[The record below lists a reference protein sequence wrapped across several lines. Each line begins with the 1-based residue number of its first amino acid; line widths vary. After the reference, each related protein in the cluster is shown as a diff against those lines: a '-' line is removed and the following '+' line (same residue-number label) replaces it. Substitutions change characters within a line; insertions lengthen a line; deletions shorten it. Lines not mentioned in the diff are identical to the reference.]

1 MNTTNPRPRHIWRYI
16 GFILLALAVAVVIEV
31 IIVIKDL
38 PHPEKLNTFQPAQS
52 TKVYDRTGTVLLY
65 EIHGDQSRT
74 VVDINQ
80 LHSYIKN
87 ATIAAE
93 DQTFYEHSA
102 LDWRGFVRAVFV
114 DITTGD
120 FSQGGS
126 TITQQLVKNVFL
138 TNEKTIQRKIKEA
151 ILAYWLEQQY
161 TKDEI
166 LSFYLNQI
174 PYGSNS
180 YGIESASMRYFG
192 ISASSL
198 SVAQAATLAAI
209 PKSPTYYSP
218 WGTHVDELQ
227 KRTEYILGEMHS
239 LQYITDQQFADAKK
253 EKVTFLPQNIGVIKA
268 PHFSLMVKDQLSQ
281 LYGDEAVEKGG
292 LKVITTLDWKLQ
304 QIAEQAVQD
313 GVKRNTELYAG
324 TNGAFVAQDPK
335 TGQVLALVGS
345 ANYFDKTIDGNFN
358 VAAQGLRQPG
368 STFKPF
374 VYLSAFEKGY
384 TPDTVVFDVSTNFNT
399 NGDPQYNYIPEN
411 YDGTFQ
417 GPISLKEALAQSIN
431 VPAVKTLYLVGLPTA
446 LDTAHKLGITT
457 LQDPS
462 RYGLSLVL
470 GGGEVKLI
478 DMVEAYSVFAQD
490 GIKHAQSL
498 ILSVQNTKGESLY
511 EFKDSAEQVVDPLYP
526 RMINSILSS
535 ASLRSGLFSASL
547 PLTVFDP
554 YAVALKTGTT
564 NDYRD
569 AWTMGYTPSLVAGV
583 WVGNSNNKPMQQKGG
598 SILAALPIWSAF
610 MKQALPEYQ
619 PESFPSYTPTTS
631 SIPMVNG
638 QYDVT
643 LEKNGVPSK
652 QIHEIL
658 YYVNKDNPT
667 VLTQN
672 PTSDPQFYN
681 WEQPVLQWAQLHIP
695 NFNTEYNR

>member
-1 MNTTNPRPRHIWRYI
+1 MKTKNTPFRFWKYIW
-16 GFILLALAVAVVIEV
+16 FFMLAIAVVIVIEV

-74 VVDINQ
+74 ILDIEKIP
-80 LHSYIKN
+80 LYIKQ

-102 LDWRGFVRAVFV
+102 LDWKGVIRSIFV
-114 DITTGD
+114 DITSGE

-192 ISASSL
+192 IPASSL
-198 SVAQAATLAAI
+198 SIAQAATLAAI

-218 WGTHVDELQ
+218 WGTHAPELK
-227 KRTEYILGEMHS
+227 KRADYIIEEMHA
-239 LQYITDQQFADAKK
+239 LNYITDQEFISAKK
-253 EKVTFLPQNIGVIKA
+253 ETLTFLPQNIGVIKA

-281 LYGDEAVEKGG
+281 LYGDETVEKGG

-304 QIAEQAVQD
+304 EIAERVIRD

-324 TNGAFVAQDPK
+324 TNGSFVAQDPK
-335 TGQVLALVGS
+335 TGHILALVGS

-368 STFKPF
+368 STFKPL

-384 TPDTVVFDVSTNFNT
+384 TPDTIVFDVPTNFNT

-411 YDGTFQ
+411 YDGTFR

-446 LDTAHKLGITT
+446 LETAYKMGITT

-478 DMVEAYSVFAQD
+478 DMVGAYSVFAQD

-498 ILSVQNTKGESLY
+498 ILDIQNTRGESIY
-511 EFKDSAEQVVDPLYP
+511 TYKDSAEQIIDPLYP
-526 RMINSILSS
+526 RMINTILSNS
-535 ASLRSGLFSASL
+535 SLRSGLFSASL
-547 PLTVFDP
+547 PLTIFDP

-569 AWTMGYTPSLVAGV
+569 AWTIGYTPSLVAGV

-598 SILAALPIWSAF
+598 SLLAALPIWSAF
-610 MKQALPEYQ
+610 MKEALTEYQ
-619 PESFPSYTPTTS
+619 PETFPTYSLGS
-631 SIPMVNG
+631 SDIPMING
-638 QYDVT
+638 QYETMVQKDT
-643 LEKNGVPSK
+643 NITK
-652 QIHEIL
+652 QIHSIL
-658 YYVNKDNPT
+658 YYVDKNNPT
-667 VLTQN
+667 KRITS
-672 PTSDPQFYN
+672 PSSDPQFEN
-681 WEQPVLQWAQLHIP
+681 WEQPVLQWAQQHIP
-695 NFNTEYNR
+695 NFNTDYNK

>member
-1 MNTTNPRPRHIWRYI
+1 MDTHTPHHRPVWRYI
-16 GFILLALAVAVVIEV
+16 GFIALALALAIVVE
-31 IIVIKDL
+31 IILVIKDL

-74 VVDINQ
+74 VVDINK
-80 LHSYIKN
+80 LPPYIKQ

-102 LDWRGFVRAVFV
+102 LDWRGVIRSLFV

-151 ILAYWLEQQY
+151 ILSYWLEQQY

-192 ISASSL
+192 IPASSL
-198 SVAQAATLAAI
+198 SITQAATLAAI

-218 WGTHVDELQ
+218 WGTHAAELKQ
-227 KRTEYILGEMHS
+227 RADYIIGEMHT
-239 LQYITDQQFADAKK
+239 LHYITDQQFTEAQK
-253 EKVTFLPQNIGVIKA
+253 EKLTFLPQNIGVIKA

-281 LYGDEAVEKGG
+281 LYGDEVVEKGG
-292 LKVITTLDWKLQ
+292 LKVLTTLDWKLQ

-324 TNGAFVAQDPK
+324 TNGSFVAQDPK

-384 TPDTVVFDVSTNFNT
+384 TPDTIVFDVPTNFNT
-399 NGDPQYNYIPEN
+399 NGDPHYDYTPEN
-411 YDGTFQ
+411 YDGTFR

-446 LDTAHKLGITT
+446 LQTAHTLGIST

-511 EFKDSAEQVVDPLYP
+511 TYKDSAEQVVDPLYP
-526 RMINSILSS
+526 RMINAILSS

-554 YAVALKTGTT
+554 YTVALKTGTT

-569 AWTMGYTPSLVAGV
+569 AWTVGYTPSLVAGV

-619 PESFPSYTPTTS
+619 PESFPTYTPTPS
-631 SIPMVNG
+631 DVPMVNG
-638 QYDVT
+638 TYDA
-643 LEKNGVPSK
+643 SK
-652 QIHEIL
+652 QVHNIL
-658 YYVNKDNPT
+658 YYINKDKPSELLHT
-667 VLTQN
+667 PSQ
-672 PTSDPQFYN
+672 DPQFYN
-681 WEQPVLQWAQLHIP
+681 WEQPVLQWAQQNIP
-695 NFNTEYNR
+695 NFTTEYNK

>member
-1 MNTTNPRPRHIWRYI
+1 MSTPSSRHIWRYI
-16 GFILLALAVAVVIEV
+16 GIIALIIAVGLVIE
-31 IIVIKDL
+31 IILVIKDL

-74 VVDINQ
+74 IVDINKIPA
-80 LHSYIKN
+80 YIKQ

-102 LDWRGFVRAVFV
+102 LDWKGMLRAVFV

-151 ILAYWLEQQY
+151 ILAYWLEKQY
-161 TKDEI
+161 SKDDI

-192 ISASSL
+192 VSASSL

-209 PKSPTYYSP
+209 PKSPPYYSP
-218 WGTHVDELQ
+218 WGTHLAELNQ
-227 KRTEYILGEMHS
+227 RKEYILGEMHS
-239 LQYITDQQFADAKK
+239 LKYITDQQFSDAKK
-253 EKVTFLPQNIGVIKA
+253 EKLTFLPQNIGVIKA

-281 LYGDEAVEKGG
+281 LYGDEQVEKGG

-324 TNGAFVAQDPK
+324 TNGSFVAQDAK
-335 TGQVLALVGS
+335 TGQILALVGS

-384 TPDTVVFDVSTNFNT
+384 SPETVVFDVPTNFNT
-399 NGDPQYNYIPEN
+399 NGDPHYDYIPEN
-411 YDGTFQ
+411 YDGTYR

-446 LDTAHKLGITT
+446 LNTAHTLGITT

-498 ILSVQNTKGESLY
+498 LLRVQNSKGESLY
-511 EFKDSAEQVVDPLYP
+511 EYKDSAEQVVDPLYP

-535 ASLRSGLFSASL
+535 ASLRAGLFSASL

-554 YAVALKTGTT
+554 YTVAMKTGTT

-569 AWTMGYTPSLVAGV
+569 AWTIGYTPSLVAGV

-610 MKQALPEYQ
+610 MKQALSDYQ
-619 PESFPSYTPTTS
+619 PENFPPYTPS
-631 SIPMVNG
+631 PIDVPMVNG
-638 QYDVT
+638 QYAPT
-643 LEKNGVPSK
+643 LEKNGIPTK
-652 QIHEIL
+652 QIHNIL
-658 YYVNKDNPT
+658 YYINKDNPT
-667 VLTQN
+667 TLLTSPSQ
-672 PTSDPQFYN
+672 DPQFYN
-681 WEQPVLQWAQLHIP
+681 WEQPVLQWAQQNIP
-695 NFNTEYNR
+695 NFTTEYNK